1 MADEIRIELV
11 ADANG
16 VVKAIE
22 KTGPKAEKA
31 GGKVA
36 KNVSKGIS
44 KKSKLIAGAVT
55 AGLAIAA
62 TAAAAKFKDII
73 FDGIA
78 AAQKQDEAVQ
88 KLNASLRNTGNFSE
102 ATSKSLQAFASGLQA
117 TTTFGDEVILDQ
129 LAFAQAM
136 GASVDQSKHIL
147 SAATDMSAA
156 LGIDL
161 NSAVRNISKTLGGYA
176 GELGEVIPELKGLTK
191 EQLMNGEG
199 IDLLAGKYQGF
210 AGSQAKTFSGA
221 LTQLQNVF
229 GDLMEKIGESVVGSD
244 AFVQLINIATET
256 VGNFIKNADF
266 SFVAKGLMFVA
277 DVGLE
282 VVNVLAGVG
291 SMLGF
296 LTNSDTLKNFS
307 FETKKM
313 VSDIQTS
320 MELQRLAAENTALK
334 TTEVVTASTEIQKKS
349 MEDFKKSAVQN
360 TEEAQKA
367 VEGFELG
374 FVKSAVNVGAQ
385 IKQTFGRI
393 LSAGIQHLT
402 NGLMKGKLSMNDFAK
417 SMAGMLGDMA
427 IQIGETLMLSGLGI
441 NALFGLSGA
450 AAIAAGAG
458 LIALGSVMKSFAGGS
473 SSGGGAT
480 SIPAPTA
487 GFDDATS
494 IAGPLDEGIGN
505 NEPGAIEKQQQVQLV
520 VQGDILDSEETGTRL
535 LEILNEEFDSK
546 GGRIAYA

>member
-16 VVKAIE
+16 VIKAIE

-199 IDLLAGKYQGF
+199 IELLAGKYQGF

-244 AFVQLINIATET
+244 AFVQLINIATDV

-277 DVGLE
+277 DVGLN
-282 VVNVLAGVG
+282 VVDVLAGVG

-334 TTEVVTASTEIQKKS
+334 TTEVVTATTEIQKKS
-349 MEDFKKSAVQN
+349 MEDFKKAAITN
-360 TEEAQKA
+360 TDEAQKA
-367 VEGFELG
+367 VEGFEIG
-374 FVKSAVNVGAQ
+374 FTKSAVNIGAQ
-385 IKQTFGRI
+385 IKQTFGRV

-402 NGLMKGKLSMNDFAK
+402 NGLMKGKLSMGDFAQ

-473 SSGGGAT
+473 SGGGST
-480 SIPAPTA
+480 SIPSPTSS
-487 GFDDATS
+487 FDDNTS
-494 IAGPLDEGIGN
+494 IAGPLDESLSSD
-505 NEPGAIEKQQQVQLV
+505 EPGSIEKQQMVSLTI
-520 VQGDILDSEETGTRL
+520 QGDVLDSEETGTRL

>member
-36 KNVSKGIS
+36 KSVSKGIS
-44 KKSKLIAGAVT
+44 AKSKLIAGAVT
-55 AGLAIAA
+55 AGLAVAA

-199 IDLLAGKYQGF
+199 IELLAGKYQGF

-221 LTQLQNVF
+221 LQQLENVF

-244 AFVQLINIATET
+244 AFVQLINIATKT

-277 DVGLE
+277 DVALN
-282 VVNVLAGVG
+282 VVDSLAGVG

-313 VSDIQTS
+313 VSEIQTA
-320 MELQRLAAENTALK
+320 MELQRLAEQNTALK
-334 TTEVVTASTEIQKKS
+334 TTEVVVENANIQKKN
-349 MEDFKKSAVQN
+349 MEDFKKSAIKN
-360 TEEAQKA
+360 TEEATKA

-374 FVKSAVNVGAQ
+374 FTKSSINIGEQ
-385 IKQTFGRI
+385 IKQTFGRV
-393 LSAGIQHLT
+393 LSAGIQHFT
-402 NGLMKGKLSMNDFAK
+402 KGLMKGKVSMGDFAK
-417 SMAGMLGDMA
+417 SMASMLGDMA
-427 IQIGETLMLSGLGI
+427 IQIGETLMLSGIGI
-441 NALFGLSGA
+441 NALFGL
-450 AAIAAGAG
+450 
-458 LIALGSVMKSFAGGS
+458 
-473 SSGGGAT
+473 
-480 SIPAPTA
+480 
-487 GFDDATS
+487 
-494 IAGPLDEGIGN
+494 
-505 NEPGAIEKQQQVQLV
+505 
-520 VQGDILDSEETGTRL
+520 
-535 LEILNEEFDSK
+535 
-546 GGRIAYA
+546 